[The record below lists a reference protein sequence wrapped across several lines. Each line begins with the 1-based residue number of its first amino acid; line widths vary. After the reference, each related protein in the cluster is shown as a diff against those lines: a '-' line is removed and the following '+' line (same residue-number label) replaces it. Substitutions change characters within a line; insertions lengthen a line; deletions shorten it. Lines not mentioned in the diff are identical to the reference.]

1 MSDSLVK
8 AEGITY
14 RYPKADVAA
23 VSDCSLEVRRGEIV
37 ALIGHNGAG
46 KSTLFDIVGG
56 LHRPTEGSVVIS
68 ASPGGI
74 GWCPQ
79 REIVD
84 WSLTIRQNIELG
96 LQLRE
101 RRSRKN
107 RRLIV
112 EQTAE
117 AYGLTA
123 FLDRTAET
131 VSGGELRRTQ
141 IGRAVVGTPGLLLL
155 DEPTTGLDPSGIAT
169 VFKDLRTRV
178 DGGAAALISTHET
191 SRFASYCSR
200 VVALH
205 RGRMVVDEPT
215 SDFLLRSGGGGDDLW
230 DSYLTL
236 VPEESK

>member
-1 MSDSLVK
+1 MTDLLVS
-8 AEGITY
+8 AQGVSY
-14 RYPKADVAA
+14 RYPKSEAVAI
-23 VSDCSLEVRRGEIV
+23 SNCSLEVRRGEV
-37 ALIGHNGAG
+37 AALIGHNGAG
-46 KSTLFDIVGG
+46 KSTLFDIIGG
-56 LHRPTEGSVVIS
+56 LHRPTAGAVTVS
-68 ASPGGI
+68 ALPGEI

-101 RRSRKN
+101 RRPKSV
-107 RRLIV
+107 RRGLV

-141 IGRAVVGTPGLLLL
+141 IGRAVVGSPSLLLL
-155 DEPTTGLDPSGIAT
+155 DEPTTGLDPSGISI
-169 VFKDLRTRV
+169 VFNDLRSRAES
-178 DGGAAALISTHET
+178 GAAALISTHET

-200 VVALH
+200 VVAMY
-205 RGRMVVDEPT
+205 RGRILVDEST
-215 SDFLLRSGGGGDDLW
+215 EDFLLRTEENDDDLW
-230 DSYLTL
+230 SRYLAIL
-236 VPEESK
+236 PKENE